1 MTGRH
6 EPSNYC
12 CPRRFRRDGARDW
25 GLLDYSKAVD
35 FLLSLVDHER
45 PGPRGPRQKA
55 IEDLSR
61 MESFLRRL
69 GDPHRQVRA
78 IHVTGTKGKG
88 STAAMCDAV
97 LHAAGYRTGFYSS
110 PHLHSFTERVRR
122 DCLPIGEAEFA
133 GLVER
138 LLPYQQWMTEDSG
151 LGPVTLFEYMTGM
164 AFQCFA
170 QGQADFQTIEVGLGG
185 RLDATNVVM
194 PEVSVITS
202 ISLDHTAILGDTVE
216 EIAADKAGIIKP
228 GAAVVVGP
236 QSHDA
241 MRPILSACDT
251 LGITPVQVGKD
262 VSWRLESASMD
273 GQSFSVQARLG
284 EYGLTTPLLGK
295 HQLENAATSL
305 AALECLR
312 ERGFAISEQAIQDG
326 FSNVDWPGRMEV
338 LSRDPLTVVD
348 GAHNAYSM
356 QVLLESLPDYFDYDR
371 LLLVTGFS
379 RDKNVDD
386 MVDRL
391 AQAGDMVFATRS
403 RHPRSM
409 PPGDIAAVFRS
420 RGVEALP
427 LADTAGALDAARQAA
442 RPGDL
447 VLGTGSLFV
456 VAEVREAVLGI
467 KPELYPDL
475 LPPDL
480 R

>member
-1 MTGRH
+1 M
-6 EPSNYC
+6 
-12 CPRRFRRDGARDW
+12 
-25 GLLDYSKAVD
+25 DYSKAVD

-45 PGPRGPRQKA
+45 PGPRGPRQKS

-61 MESFLRRL
+61 MEAFLNSL
-69 GDPHRQVRA
+69 GDPHRQVPA

-110 PHLHSFTERVRR
+110 PHLHSFTERVRL
-122 DCLPIGEAEFA
+122 DCRPIPEAEFA
-133 GLVER
+133 DLVEQ
-138 LLPYQQWMTEDSG
+138 LLPNQQWMTEDSG

-170 QGQADFQTIEVGLGG
+170 QQQADFQTIEVGLGG

-236 QSHDA
+236 QLPNA
-241 MRPILSACDT
+241 MKPILAACEKLD
-251 LGITPVQVGKD
+251 ISPVLVGGD
-262 VSWRLESASMD
+262 VSWRFESASMD
-273 GQSFSVQARLG
+273 GQCFSVKTRVA
-284 EYGLTTPLLGK
+284 EYGLTTPLLGR

-305 AALECLR
+305 AVLECLR
-312 ERGFAISEQAIQDG
+312 ERGYDISAQAIKDG
-326 FSNVDWPGRMEV
+326 FANVDWPGRMEV
-338 LSRDPLTVVD
+338 LSRVPLIVVD
-348 GAHNAYSM
+348 GAHNEYSV
-356 QVLLESLPDYFDYDR
+356 QVLLASLRQYFDYDR
-371 LLLVTGFS
+371 LLLVAGFS
-379 RDKNVDD
+379 RDKNVQG
-386 MVDRL
+386 MVEKL
-391 AQAGDMVFATRS
+391 AQAGDLVFATRS

-409 PPGDIAAVFRS
+409 PPDDIAAVFRGF
-420 RGVEALP
+420 GVETAAI
-427 LADTAGALDAARQAA
+427 ADSAGALEAARQAA

-447 VLGTGSLFV
+447 VLATGSLFV
-456 VAEVREAVLGI
+456 TAEVREAVLGI
-467 KPELYPDL
+467 EPELYPDL